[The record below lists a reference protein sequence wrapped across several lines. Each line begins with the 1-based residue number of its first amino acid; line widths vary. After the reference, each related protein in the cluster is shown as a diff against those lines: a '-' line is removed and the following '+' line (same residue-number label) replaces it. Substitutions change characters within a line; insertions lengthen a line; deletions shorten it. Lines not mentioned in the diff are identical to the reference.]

1 MTSYIL
7 SANARLILRIDKVL
21 VRDTYSTASERVC
34 RLSEHTSGRIFQLKK
49 TESIKMWAA
58 FGSHTFLYSPEVK
71 SLFLLEKYVVY
82 LVFFGLACPD
92 ETRAWLSIVSKCYVK
107 IG

>member
-1 MTSYIL
+1 MFKGQATF
-7 SANARLILRIDKVL
+7 SANARLILMLDKVL

-34 RLSEHTSGRIFQLKK
+34 RLSEYTSGRFFQLKK

-71 SLFLLEKYVVY
+71 SLFLLAAKICCVSRVVW
-82 LVFFGLACPD
+82 
-92 ETRAWLSIVSKCYVK
+92 TRMAR
-107 IG
+107 

>member
-1 MTSYIL
+1 
-7 SANARLILRIDKVL
+7 
-21 VRDTYSTASERVC
+21 
-34 RLSEHTSGRIFQLKK
+34 
-49 TESIKMWAA
+49 MWAA

-82 LVFFGLACPD
+82 VVLFGLAWTD
-92 ETRAWLSIVSKCYVK
+92 ETRAWLSIVNKCYVK